1 MNTNSVNALN
11 FESSS
16 FQSVN
21 DEAKG
26 SASVSAREDV
36 FVHEK
41 TPDEIL
47 ILPRLAQT
55 SDLQEEDTI
64 VVQHVIDLRKEGSEV
79 TDTDV
84 LGHLETGDLLVAAI
98 NPRSVTVVKAQDTA
112 LRILNTS
119 IAKTLVTPSSLVTT
133 QGDTGDL
140 STIVNRSI
148 LSQSTPATTEIKDS
162 VTGLNTDL
170 FANNSQLVVLKFL
183 ESLFLVGVADD
194 TGSVDHAGAQ
204 EPSVE
209 VITAVVVVTNLLLIY
224 RSSSKSAR
232 DLAHR
237 AKCN

>member
-1 MNTNSVNALN
+1 MNTNSVNGLD

-16 FQSVN
+16 LQSVN

-47 ILPRLAQT
+47 VLPRLAQT

-64 VVQHVIDLRKEGSEV
+64 VVQHVVDLREEGSEV

-84 LGHLETGDLLVAAI
+84 LGHLKASDLLVTAI

-112 LRILNTS
+112 LRLINTG
-119 IAKTLVTPSSLVTT
+119 IAETLVTPSSLVAT
-133 QGDTGDL
+133 QGDTSDL
-140 STIVNRSI
+140 SAIVNRSI
-148 LSQSTPATTEIKDS
+148 LGQSTPATTEIKDS
-162 VTGLNTDL
+162 VTGLNANL
-170 FANNSQLVVLKFL
+170 FADHSQLVVLQFL
-183 ESLFLVGVADD
+183 QSLFLVGVADD
-194 TGSVDHAGAQ
+194 TGSVDHTGAQ

-209 VITAVVVVTNLLLIY
+209 VVTAVVVVTNLLLI
-224 RSSSKSAR
+224 
-232 DLAHR
+232 
-237 AKCN
+237 